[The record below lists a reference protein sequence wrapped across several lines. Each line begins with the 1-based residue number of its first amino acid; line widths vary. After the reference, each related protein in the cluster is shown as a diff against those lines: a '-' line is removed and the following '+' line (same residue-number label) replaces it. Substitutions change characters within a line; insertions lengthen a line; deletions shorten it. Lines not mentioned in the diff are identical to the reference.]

1 MNPIRIQIR
10 IGLQSGTAQ
19 SLHSEHLMSRLQ
31 LQSKLALWPQ
41 MSSAHLLDALISDT
55 HLGGAFPPPF
65 CLAISLFSDPLPPF
79 LLLTIFSRVQCGAL
93 FSSDVVASVC
103 LFIRMAWRRGRPSPL
118 PLRPWLGAW
127 YYHQPH
133 FHCSGTVPLCCNY
146 IRLFKIIILRRF
158 SLFFSIFTAF
168 VCSIELFGFPFFVF
182 QFNYNNFI
190 ASTVGASNANSL
202 RMEIRILRIINV
214 LPMVLA
220 YRISNS

>member
-1 MNPIRIQIR
+1 VATNEFCPLAGCTYQWHSSGGRFSTPLLSSYFPIFR
-10 IGLQSGTAQ
+10 
-19 SLHSEHLMSRLQ
+19 
-31 LQSKLALWPQ
+31 
-41 MSSAHLLDALISDT
+41 
-55 HLGGAFPPPF
+55 PPSP
-65 CLAISLFSDPLPPF
+65 CP
-79 LLLTIFSRVQCGAL
+79 LLTIFSRVQCGAL

-103 LFIRMAWRRGRPSPL
+103 LFIRMAWRRGGNPL
-118 PLRPWLGAW
+118 PLKPWLGAW
-127 YYHQPH
+127 HYNQPH

-158 SLFFSIFTAF
+158 SLFCSIFTAF